1 MNVEA
6 DIEIVLSVIKITR
19 EKYEEHI
26 VGCTKIVT
34 DQKTSDHKID
44 HLIHGSLCCKET
56 PAARYVIFGADKCG
70 VSDVRKFFD
79 ILDIDFQ
86 DLEDAIAEYPLGRDT
101 PDFHFRGYLLCSR
114 SKDLC
119 INVSSKYSNAGSFHF
134 MNVTAEEPAGLRAF
148 KAFKDLGDYSGIC
161 WGGYW

>member
-1 MNVEA
+1 MG
-6 DIEIVLSVIKITR
+6 
-19 EKYEEHI
+19 YQ
-26 VGCTKIVT
+26 IVT
-34 DQKTSDHKID
+34 D
-44 HLIHGSLCCKET
+44 
-56 PAARYVIFGADKCG
+56 
-70 VSDVRKFFD
+70 VRRFFD

-86 DLEDAIAEYPLGRDT
+86 DLEDAIAKYPLGRDS